1 MMTRPIAPIWTR
13 RRLPPAADPV
23 AAARLIEEI
32 AAGGRA
38 WARSAEGAALLA
50 AIGGNSPFLADLARR
65 ESPTL
70 DEIFADG
77 PRPALTA
84 INAGLGTCPPT
95 LARVEIARRLRVAKR
110 RAALIIAL
118 ADIAGVFR
126 LEDVTAALSAF
137 AEAALRLAT
146 AHLLADAAA
155 SGALRLPD
163 RARPTRGAG
172 FVVLALGKLGGRE
185 LNYSSDIDLVLLHDP
200 AAHPYHEEGIGAQFT
215 RIARALV
222 SLLETR
228 DADGYVFRTD
238 LRLRPDPAATPPSV
252 SLPAAIAYYESLGQ
266 SWERAALLKARPV
279 AGDLA
284 LGRAFLAAIRPFIWR
299 RGVDFAL
306 IHDIG
311 AMRRR
316 IEAEQRRIGAGDR
329 LARLHGHDLKLGQ
342 GGIREI
348 EFLVQ
353 TLQLVWGGR
362 DPGLRA
368 PATLPALAHLRRAGH
383 LAPESARALAAAYRF
398 LRRGEHRLQMIADRQ
413 TQRLPEGEAELA
425 RFALFLGFAGT
436 RAFLARLSRHLAAV
450 ARHYREV
457 FEAVP
462 AAPAALDFSGPEPA
476 AATLAAVRDMGFAR
490 PEAVAAAVRGWLS
503 GRVRALRSARAR
515 ELLTEMLPRL
525 LAAFGAQAD
534 PEAAF
539 ARLQAFLERLP
550 AGVQLFS
557 LFQHNPA
564 LIARIAAI
572 LGAAPALAE
581 HLARAPGAIEGLLA
595 PEAPP
600 SPARVLA
607 ERLADADDL
616 EAAIGIIRMVVRE
629 ENFRL
634 SVALMEGRIAIDDA
648 GEARTAV
655 ADAALKAL
663 LARGLADHAARFGAL
678 PGGAMAVVV
687 LGKAGSREMMAGS
700 DLDLMLIYDHPES
713 ATESDGAPGGGVGGG
728 VGGAPGGGVGGA
740 RRLPAG
746 QWFLRAAQGF
756 VAALTAPD
764 ADGPLYAVD
773 MRLRPSGNKGPVA
786 VALGAFIRY
795 HAEAAWTW
803 ERMALTRARV
813 LAAAPE
819 FADRVRAAIADA
831 IAGAAPAARVRAD
844 AAAMRGRL
852 ARDHPPAGPFDV
864 KYREGGLIEV
874 EFIAQA
880 LQVIAAHDAPDLIHP
895 TTRIALARLAARGW
909 LTAAEAETLI
919 AADRL
924 FRIVQEMLRITIGPR
939 PGIGLAAGALPG
951 LAAEALLRAA
961 GALDIASLHA
971 TLNETMAGVR
981 ALFLRHLGAP

>member
-1 MMTRPIAPIWTR
+1 MTRAIAPIWTR
-13 RRLPPAADPV
+13 RRLPPAADPA

-32 AAGGRA
+32 AGSGWP
-38 WARSAEGAALLA
+38 WARSPEGAALLA
-50 AIGGNSPFLADLARR
+50 AIGGNSPFLADLARG
-65 ESPTL
+65 ETATL
-70 DEIFADG
+70 DEIFAHG
-77 PRPALTA
+77 PRPALAA
-84 INAGLGTCPPT
+84 INAGLASCPPT
-95 LARVEIARRLRVAKR
+95 LARAEIARRLRVAKR

-126 LEDVTAALSAF
+126 LEDVTAALSRF
-137 AEAALRLAT
+137 AERALRLAT
-146 AHLLADAAA
+146 DHLLADAAA

-163 RARPTRGAG
+163 RAHPARGAG

-200 AAHPYHEEGIGAQFT
+200 AAHPYHEDAIGAQFT

-222 SLLETR
+222 ALMQTR

-238 LRLRPDPAATPPSV
+238 LRLRPDPSATPPSV

-284 LGRAFLAAIRPFIWR
+284 LGRTFLAAIRPFIWR

-306 IHDIG
+306 IHDIA

-316 IEAEQRRIGAGDR
+316 IEAEQRRMGAGDP
-329 LARLHGHDLKLGQ
+329 LARLLGHDLKLGQ

-353 TLQLVWGGR
+353 ALQLVWGGR
-362 DPGLRA
+362 DPGLRV
-368 PATLPALAHLRRAGH
+368 PATLPALRLLCRAGH

-398 LRRGEHRLQMIADRQ
+398 LRRAEHRLQMIADRQ
-413 TQRLPEGEAELA
+413 TQRLPEDEADLR
-425 RFALFLGFAGT
+425 RFALFLGFSAT
-436 RAFLARLSRHLAAV
+436 PAFVARLSRHLAAV

-476 AATLAAVRDMGFAR
+476 PATLASVREMGFAR
-490 PEAVAAAVRGWLS
+490 PEAVAAAVGGWLS
-503 GRVRALRSARAR
+503 GRVRALRSERAR
-515 ELLTEMLPRL
+515 ELLSEILPQL

-534 PEAAF
+534 PETAF

-600 SPARVLA
+600 PPARMFA
-607 ERLADADDL
+607 ERLADAADL
-616 EAAIGIIRMVVRE
+616 EVAIAIIRTIVRE

-634 SVALMEGRIAIDDA
+634 SVALMEGRLDVDAA
-648 GEARTAV
+648 GEARSAL
-655 ADAALKAL
+655 ADAALAAL
-663 LARGLADHAARFGAL
+663 LARVLADHAARFGAL

-713 ATESDGAPGGGVGGG
+713 VSESEDLPG
-728 VGGAPGGGVGGA
+728 
-740 RRLPAG
+740 RRRIPAG
-746 QWFLRAAQGF
+746 QWFLRAAQSF
-756 VAALTAPD
+756 IAAVTAPD

-795 HAEAAWTW
+795 HAETAWTW

-813 LAAAPE
+813 LAAAPD
-819 FADRVRAAIADA
+819 FGARVQAAIVAA
-831 IAGAAPAARVRAD
+831 IAGAAPAALVRAD
-844 AAAMRGRL
+844 AAAMRARL
-852 ARDHPPAGPFDV
+852 AREHPPAGPWDV
-864 KYREGGLIEV
+864 KYRDGGLIEV

-880 LQVIAAHDAPDLIHP
+880 LQVIAARDDPTLLHP
-895 TTRIALARLAARGW
+895 TTRIALTHLAARGW
-909 LTAAEAETLI
+909 LTPAEAETLI

-924 FRIVQEMLRITIGPR
+924 FRIVQEMLRITIGPQQ
-939 PGIGLAAGALPG
+939 GAALAAGALPP
-951 LAAEALLRAA
+951 LAASTLLRAA
-961 GALDIASLHA
+961 GALDIAALHA
-971 TLNETMAGVR
+971 TLNQTMADVR
-981 ALFLRHLGAP
+981 RLFIRHLGAP